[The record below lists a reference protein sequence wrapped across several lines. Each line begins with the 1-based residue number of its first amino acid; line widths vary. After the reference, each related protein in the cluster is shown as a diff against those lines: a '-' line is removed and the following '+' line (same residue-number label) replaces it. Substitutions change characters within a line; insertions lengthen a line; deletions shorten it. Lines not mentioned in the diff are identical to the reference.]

1 MPVCYHFASVVSI
14 YFKGGITSVFRTL
27 ILNKKLMVY
36 ALFAVSFFFYSLDY
50 FLIGSAKELTIWFLG
65 NLAFLPIYVIIVTLL
80 IERVLK
86 ERERQSVMRKLNMVI
101 GVFFSEVGNR
111 LLKELFT
118 YVVASNDLKRNLLIN
133 GTWKDQDFSNALEFL
148 RKSDFLINSSA
159 GDKLTLKNYLVEKR
173 GFLVSLLENQN
184 LLEHEEFTDLLWSVF
199 HLVEELE
206 ARATFENMP
215 QSDNDHIN
223 GDIKRVLAYITREW
237 VLYMKHLKDDYP
249 YLFSLAVRLNP
260 MIDAPNPAVY

>member
-1 MPVCYHFASVVSI
+1 VQICDFSATAITNYL
-14 YFKGGITSVFRTL
+14 KGGLTCVFRTL

-36 ALFAVSFFFYSLDY
+36 SLFGVSFFFYGVDY
-50 FLIGSAKELTIWFLG
+50 ILIGSAKELTIWFLG

-86 ERERQSVMRKLNMVI
+86 ERERQAVMRKLNMVI

-118 YVVASNDLKRNLLIN
+118 YVVSSGDFKRHLLIN
-133 GTWKDQDFSNALEFL
+133 GTWKEQDFAHALEFL
-148 RKSDFLINSSA
+148 QTSDIKINSS
-159 GDKLTLKNYLVEKR
+159 GCDKLTLKYYLVKKR
-173 GFLVSLLENQN
+173 NFLVSLLENQN
-184 LLEHEEFTDLLWSVF
+184 LLEHEKFTDLLWSVF

-206 ARATFENMP
+206 ARETFENMP
-215 QSDNDHIN
+215 ESDIDHIN
-223 GDIKRVLAYITREW
+223 SDIKRVFGHLSREW
-237 VLYMKHLKDDYP
+237 VHYMKHLKHDYP

-260 MIDAPNPAVY
+260 MIDSPDPAVY